1 MLRRIAVIAASA
13 LTLACGT
20 LPASAAA
27 SPIRTFGI
35 PGVHG
40 VRAWGS
46 YQHTGTKI
54 RVTVCV
60 KDVARDVYGAAAAG
74 LAFDSSYRHHDDA
87 SATAIGYGHTQCQ
100 ILVTRYSGHLVV
112 EALSGYRNGK
122 VRRHSTPK
130 QIY

>member
-13 LTLACGT
+13 VTLACGT

-27 SPIRTFGI
+27 SPIHAFGI
-35 PGVHG
+35 PGVYG

-46 YQHTGTKI
+46 YQHTGAKI

-60 KDVARDVYGAAAAG
+60 KDIARDVYGVAAAG
-74 LAFDSSYRHHDDA
+74 LAFDSGYRHHDDV
-87 SATAIGYGHTQCQ
+87 STTAIGYGHTQCRA
-100 ILVTRYSGHLVV
+100 LVTRFAAHLVV

-130 QIY
+130 RIY